1 MHTSPRLLHFSR
13 MITLWVRE
21 FIASEELHTVIS
33 VSVNTT
39 IEIYILSGFHM
50 TLSTLSWKMTCV
62 RQAHWENFYLAAK
75 LDTLRT
81 KTNRFS
87 HNIFFIILTLNNAFL
102 MNKLHFLPFSIFARS
117 GFPISFSSIFT
128 EKTNSSPTTVNLL
141 MRTYPYIYAFRER
154 ITRATIFSIL
164 KVFFMVLKLKPFY
177 KSSIFQLKKYVF

>member
-1 MHTSPRLLHFSR
+1 MRCCNLLSQNECNRMHTSPRLLHFSR
-13 MITLWVRE
+13 MITLWVQE

-50 TLSTLSWKMTCV
+50 TLSTTPFSTLSWKMTCV
-62 RQAHWENFYLAAK
+62 RQAHWDNFYLAAK

-102 MNKLHFLPFSIFARS
+102 MNKLHFLPVSTFHRS
-117 GFPISFSSIFT
+117 GFPISFSS
-128 EKTNSSPTTVNLL
+128 
-141 MRTYPYIYAFRER
+141 
-154 ITRATIFSIL
+154 
-164 KVFFMVLKLKPFY
+164 VFF
-177 KSSIFQLKKYVF
+177 LKKPTALLLQWIY